1 MQHVSI
7 YYRSCDRFYN
17 FDTANCDIKFVSVLS
32 LYNTAR
38 LQLIVSDSIND
49 YRSYGSHVSVQGIL
63 EDNFQYKTL
72 FTIFSIFIVA
82 CAVDVYL
89 SQPFETISAE
99 VLVHCTAETE
109 KILLSACNW
118 EDLQLGFLGG
128 VLSLK
133 LFTYI
138 YSVSWNSSAHILF
151 NLYSDQLVRF

>member
-1 MQHVSI
+1 M
-7 YYRSCDRFYN
+7 
-17 FDTANCDIKFVSVLS
+17 LS

-82 CAVDVYL
+82 CAVDFYL

-99 VLVHCTAETE
+99 VLVHCTADWEN
-109 KILLSACNW
+109 IIIRMQ
-118 EDLQLGFLGG
+118 EDLQLGFLDG

-151 NLYSDQLVRF
+151 NLYSDQLVRV